1 MSAGRGHI
9 CPIRR
14 KSRSLRSVITRC
26 LRQDTSIAVLEEILR
41 SGASQWT
48 WTPSL
53 NYRRDPF
60 SKDSGSAC
68 EKPRRHVSRK
78 QHRTVQDHRVLLA
91 R

>member
-26 LRQDTSIAVLEEILR
+26 LRQDASIAVLEEILR
-41 SGASQWT
+41 SGAGQWT

-60 SKDSGSAC
+60 FRGNAGVC
-68 EKPRRHVSRK
+68 ERPRRHVSRK
-78 QHRTVQDHRVLLA
+78 HRNVQDHRVLVA

>member
-1 MSAGRGHI
+1 MSAGRGHV

-26 LRQDTSIAVLEEILR
+26 LRQDASIAALEEILK
-41 SGASQWT
+41 SGAGTWT

-53 NYRRDPF
+53 GYRRDPF
-60 SKDSGSAC
+60 SRDGGTDCKMTWQNTARAHKSAAH
-68 EKPRRHVSRK
+68 RREFA
-78 QHRTVQDHRVLLA
+78 A